1 MFLSRAR
8 RSGVIVRNGA
18 MSAGHGYLKGI
29 SRGVG
34 DIPQCV
40 SGELLII
47 VKLLNSCT
55 APKFELRKF
64 LACGRLIPQCQ
75 GWPEVPPFTLNL
87 EGLAFGG

>member
-34 DIPQCV
+34 DIPQRV
-40 SGELLII
+40 SGELL
-47 VKLLNSCT
+47 VNYREAVEFVRCT
-55 APKFELRKF
+55 KIRASQVSRVRAADSAMPR
-64 LACGRLIPQCQ
+64 LA
-75 GWPEVPPFTLNL
+75 
-87 EGLAFGG
+87 